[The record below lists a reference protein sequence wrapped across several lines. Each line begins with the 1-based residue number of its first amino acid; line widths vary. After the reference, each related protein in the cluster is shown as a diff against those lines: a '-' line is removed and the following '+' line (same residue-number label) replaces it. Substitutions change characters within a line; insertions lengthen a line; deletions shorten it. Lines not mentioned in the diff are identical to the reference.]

1 MLRQRICMHPLSHYG
16 VMLCTNA
23 HAHRA
28 GRAPPLQPTMSCS
41 IVAQNK
47 RDRASYNP
55 AKRSS
60 RKRYIMAHHCDN
72 GIMFRHRW
80 AAVMFCIIS
89 MTFQVSKQTPCSTWK
104 ECDAGPG
111 KCIQKLD
118 YGCNN
123 QYSCPISQCVHII
136 NITVILN

>member
-1 MLRQRICMHPLSHYG
+1 MRRGL
-16 VMLCTNA
+16 VTNHA

-28 GRAPPLQPTMSCS
+28 GRAPPLQPTMSCY
-41 IVAQNK
+41 IALK
-47 RDRASYNP
+47 ETGHHT
-55 AKRSS
+55 KRSS

-72 GIMFRHRW
+72 GIMFQHRW

-89 MTFQVSKQTPCSTWK
+89 MTFQVSKQTPCSSWK

-111 KCIQKLD
+111 KCIEKLD

-123 QYSCPISQCVHII
+123 QYSCSISRYVHII
-136 NITVILN
+136 DLANIITVILN